1 MARGVKVGTKL
12 RKTDMPGFTLEVLEI
27 ITSNQGPT
35 HARTRV
41 RLMNQ
46 DLGERLYSVSAL
58 GDPKLF
64 ASVTG

>member
-1 MARGVKVGTKL
+1 MARSVKVGTKL
-12 RKTDMPGFTLEVLEI
+12 RKAETPGFTLEVLEI
-27 ITSNQGPT
+27 ITSDQGPA

-64 ASVTG
+64 VSISG

>member
-27 ITSNQGPT
+27 ITSDQGPP